1 MNFTHTLSEKTVS
14 LTAGP
19 VPLYFQLA
27 EDLRQQISDRRL
39 KPGVAMPTEER
50 LGELYGV
57 SRITV
62 RRAIDDLIAEGLVT
76 RRRGVGTFVAALGRA
91 IRSVSLVGS
100 LYDALAYPRN
110 ITIEVMQRSE
120 KAAPKRVAEL
130 LELQPRT
137 PLVEIQVLSRVK
149 RTPFA
154 MTYFYFPADIGAR
167 LQSAELVAGAPV
179 ARLVEKLL
187 GEEIVRAAQ
196 TVEPESADARLA
208 KLLDIPRGTAVL
220 HVLRT
225 YFSASGRPV
234 EVASVRYRPDQY
246 RLRVDLLANPPV
258 TR

>member
-1 MNFTHTLSEKTVS
+1 
-14 LTAGP
+14 
-19 VPLYFQLA
+19 
-27 EDLRQQISDRRL
+27 
-39 KPGVAMPTEER
+39 
-50 LGELYGV
+50 
-57 SRITV
+57 
-62 RRAIDDLIAEGLVT
+62 
-76 RRRGVGTFVAALGRA
+76 
-91 IRSVSLVGS
+91 
-100 LYDALAYPRN
+100 
-110 ITIEVMQRSE
+110 
-120 KAAPKRVAEL
+120 
-130 LELQPRT
+130 
-137 PLVEIQVLSRVK
+137 
-149 RTPFA
+149 

-246 RLRVDLLANPPV
+246 RLRVDLLANPPI